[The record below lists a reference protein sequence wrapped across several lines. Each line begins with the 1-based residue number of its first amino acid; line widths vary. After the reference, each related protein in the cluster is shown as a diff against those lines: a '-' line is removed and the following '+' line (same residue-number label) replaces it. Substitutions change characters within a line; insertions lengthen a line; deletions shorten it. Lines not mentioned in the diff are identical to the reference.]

1 MIKLSPSQMFQ
12 KIGLISKRDTNED
25 KQQDT
30 QEDKQIIIK
39 PKEDNFRKRGSVNNS
54 RG

>member
-1 MIKLSPSQMFQ
+1 MFQ
-12 KIGLISKRDTNED
+12 KTNLKSKKKDTNED

-39 PKEDNFRKRGSVNNS
+39 PKENNFRKRGSVNNS